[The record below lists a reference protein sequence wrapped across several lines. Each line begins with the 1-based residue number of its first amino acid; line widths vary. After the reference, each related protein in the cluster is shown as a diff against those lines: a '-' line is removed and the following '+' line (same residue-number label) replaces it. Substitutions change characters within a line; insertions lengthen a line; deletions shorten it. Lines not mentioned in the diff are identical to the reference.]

1 MLISRK
7 SFFPILI
14 AKFLPFLMIFQSSE
28 INRWVIVHNI
38 SVKEALIQVDMAYVV
53 QGVLNYWHFWLSGS
67 NLPVTLIFGNN
78 SITMIF
84 PGKTQ

>member
-53 QGVLNYWHFWLSGS
+53 QGVLNYWHFDYRDQTFQ
-67 NLPVTLIFGNN
+67 LP
-78 SITMIF
+78 
-84 PGKTQ
+84 